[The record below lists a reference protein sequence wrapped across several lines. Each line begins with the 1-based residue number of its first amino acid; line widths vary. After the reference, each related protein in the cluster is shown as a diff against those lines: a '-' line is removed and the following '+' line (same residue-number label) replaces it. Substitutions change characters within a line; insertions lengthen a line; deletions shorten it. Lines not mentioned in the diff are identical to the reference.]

1 MGCAGGIGV
10 RRSRR
15 KTSRR
20 RPGPRRN
27 AGDQHARGWH
37 YSVRYPIELAL
48 SSHFLR
54 PPCPFPDGLRADDPG
69 MTAPHCHGLALHL
82 HRQSH
87 ELPGCTT
94 ANRVILGCAWAH
106 EFARVVAKPHNEDPT
121 PHQKRRTR
129 STRMALLSTLPFWIR
144 YFMAFLNPTTL
155 IYFNHKIIKT
165 APSLSSF
172 KCFRDYRYRLE
183 NKDVSTSQ
191 N

>member
-69 MTAPHCHGLALHL
+69 MNAPHCHGLALHL

-94 ANRVILGCAWAH
+94 ANRVIFGCAWAH

-129 STRMALLSTLPFWIR
+129 STRMALLSTLL
-144 YFMAFLNPTTL
+144 AFSLHL
-155 IYFNHKIIKT
+155 IALHVKKSDDRNYACRVANDDLDHRPNFL
-165 APSLSSF
+165 SLVAE
-172 KCFRDYRYRLE
+172 L
-183 NKDVSTSQ
+183 
-191 N
+191 